1 MDGADGSSNF
11 RDGHDLGKE
20 EKVIC
25 VRTESAEN
33 IIDDGYEWKK
43 YGQKRI
49 RDRIHPR
56 YYFRCRRS
64 GCLVKKQVER
74 CPDDH
79 EYVLTTYTGIHN
91 HIVTDFLSS
100 AYLPRNSYDLRAQVI
115 DLARDRPQR

>member
-56 YYFRCRRS
+56 Y
-64 GCLVKKQVER
+64 
-74 CPDDH
+74 
-79 EYVLTTYTGIHN
+79 
-91 HIVTDFLSS
+91 FLSS
-100 AYLPRNSYDLRAQVI
+100 ALSITSWTSRGVAYILPVCSF
-115 DLARDRPQR
+115 